1 MHQAPR
7 KKRRAQAPGGNTI
20 WTTLIILAVLVASLL
35 SIWRPWQHPDS
46 ATTLWSENYKFL
58 NLGLD
63 LQGGLR
69 VTMKVDTAKPT
80 ADDVDKA
87 KTILENR
94 VNALGIAEP
103 TVQRQGNDRV
113 VIELPG
119 IKPEEQDKARKLIGT
134 TAKLTFHIVPDDKKN
149 IPSDQLKVS
158 DLGPALAS
166 GDIILNAQ
174 AQADTGGRWIV
185 SFSTT
190 PDDGSKKLEDVT
202 RPNVGKLMAIV
213 LDNQIKS
220 VATIQQ
226 TLSTNAQISGSFS
239 SQEAADLALVL
250 KSGALPVP
258 LKEVEVRAIGPSLG
272 ADAIRSGA
280 IASLVGIGLVFV
292 FAFIYY
298 GFYFGLVIAVGL
310 MFSGLIIMG
319 ILGGLGA
326 TLTLPG
332 IAGLVLTIGAA
343 VDGNV
348 ISFERIKEEL
358 RRGKGIRGAVNN
370 GFNHSFWTIFDVN
383 LSHLLSAFALANY
396 STGAVKGFAV
406 TLAVGVIAS
415 AFSNLVFSK
424 WMMTALAKR
433 KQFAAPDWATW
444 KNPTIDFMKPAA
456 IITTASI
463 LLSIIGTVIVGVK
476 GFNLGVDFTAGT
488 SYTVAT
494 NTAVAVED
502 VRSKLETSNIEG
514 VDAKAAVIQ
523 RSVTPGIEGAQ
534 FTVKVGEIS
543 DTTSDQLR
551 QALTTLEGGQV
562 TQIEKVGP
570 TVGQE
575 LTDKTVKAVI
585 LGLFLILVYVA
596 FRFDVIFGIGS
607 VIAVIHDVGIVM
619 GLYSLLGLEFTIST
633 VAAILTLIG
642 YSLNDSIIVSDRMRE
657 NLKLMRGKPFREIVN
672 VSINQTL
679 SRTIMTSVTTMLPL
693 VSLFFLGGVVLRDF
707 SLILLVGIIIGTYS
721 SIYIVA
727 PMVVFYN
734 NWRAN
739 QKSNGKKAAKA

>member
-7 KKRRAQAPGGNTI
+7 KKRRARAPGGNTI
-20 WTTLIILAVLVASLL
+20 WTTIVVLAVLIASLL
-35 SIWRPWQHPDS
+35 GIFRPWQHTSNPLS
-46 ATTLWSENYKFL
+46 LWSENYKFL

-69 VTMKVDTAKPT
+69 VTMEVDTPNPS

-103 TVQRQGNDRV
+103 TVQRQGNNRV

-119 IKPEEQDKARKLIGT
+119 IKPAEQEKARKLIGT
-134 TAKLTFHIVPDDKKN
+134 TAKLTFHIVPDALNQTDDK
-149 IPSDQLKVS
+149 DMKVP
-158 DLGPALAS
+158 DLGPAVAT
-166 GDIILNAQ
+166 GEIILNAQ
-174 AQADTGGRWIV
+174 AQADAGGRWLV
-185 SFSTT
+185 SFTTT
-190 PDDGSKKLEDVT
+190 PDGATKLEEIT
-202 RPNVGKLMAIV
+202 RPNVGKRMAIV
-213 LDNQIKS
+213 LDGQVKS
-220 VATIQQ
+220 APTLQS
-226 TLSTNAQISGSFS
+226 TLSANGQITGSFTAE
-239 SQEAADLALVL
+239 EASDLALVL

-258 LKEVEVRAIGPSLG
+258 LKEIEVRAIGPSLG

-280 IASLVGIGLVFV
+280 IASLVGIALVFG
-292 FAFIYY
+292 FAFFYY
-298 GFYFGLVIAVGL
+298 GLYFGLVIAVGL
-310 MFSGLIIMG
+310 IYSGLIIMG

-406 TLAVGVIAS
+406 TLAVGVIGS
-415 AFSNLVFSK
+415 AFSNLIFSK
-424 WMMTALAKR
+424 WMMTGMAQR
-433 KQFAAPDWATW
+433 KQFTAPDWAAF
-444 KNPTIDFMKPAA
+444 KNPTIDFLKPAA
-456 IITTASI
+456 LITTISVALAIVGS
-463 LLSIIGTVIVGVK
+463 VIVGIK

-488 SYTVAT
+488 SFTVST
-494 NTAVAVED
+494 NTSVAVED

-523 RSVTPGIEGAQ
+523 RSVTPNIEGAQ

-543 DTTSDQLR
+543 DTTSDKLR
-551 QALTTLEGGQV
+551 TALGELEGGEV

-575 LTDKTVKAVI
+575 LTQKTLSAVV
-585 LGLFLILVYVA
+585 LGLILILIYVA
-596 FRFDVIFGIGS
+596 FRFDIIFGVGS
-607 VIAVIHDVGIVM
+607 VIAVLHDVGIVM

-657 NLKLMRGKPFREIVN
+657 NIKIMRGKPFKEIVN
-672 VSINQTL
+672 ASINQTL

-707 SLILLVGIIIGTYS
+707 SMILLLGIIIGTYS

-734 NWRAN
+734 NWLSTR
-739 QKSNGKKAAKA
+739 KKPSKPAKA

>member
-7 KKRRAQAPGGNTI
+7 KKRRARAPGGNTI
-20 WTTLIILAVLVASLL
+20 WTTLIVLAVLIASLL
-35 SIWRPWQHPDS
+35 GIFRPWQHPS
-46 ATTLWSENYKFL
+46 TPLSLWSEDYKFL

-69 VTMKVDTAKPT
+69 VTMEVDTPNPS

-103 TVQRQGNDRV
+103 TVQRQGNNRV

-134 TAKLTFHIVPDDKKN
+134 TAKLTFHIVPDALNQTLDK
-149 IPSDQLKVS
+149 DMKVA
-158 DLGPALAS
+158 DLGPAVGT

-174 AQADTGGRWIV
+174 AQADAGGRWLV
-185 SFSTT
+185 SFTTT
-190 PDDGSKKLEDVT
+190 PDGATKLEEIT
-202 RPNVGKLMAIV
+202 RPNVGKRMAIV
-213 LDNQIKS
+213 LDGQVKS
-220 VATIQQ
+220 APTLQS
-226 TLSTNAQISGSFS
+226 TLSTNGQITGSFTAE
-239 SQEAADLALVL
+239 EASDLALVL

-258 LKEVEVRAIGPSLG
+258 LKEIEVRAIGPSLG

-280 IASLVGIGLVFV
+280 IASLVGIALVFG
-292 FAFIYY
+292 FAFFYY
-298 GFYFGLVIAVGL
+298 GLYFGLVIAVGL
-310 MFSGLIIMG
+310 IYSGLIIMG

-406 TLAVGVIAS
+406 TLAVGVIGS
-415 AFSNLVFSK
+415 AFSNLIFSK
-424 WMMTALAKR
+424 WMMTGMAQR
-433 KQFAAPDWATW
+433 KQFTAPDWAAF
-444 KNPTIDFMKPAA
+444 KNPTIDFLKPAA
-456 IITTASI
+456 LITTVSVALAIVGS
-463 LLSIIGTVIVGVK
+463 VIVGIK

-488 SYTVAT
+488 SFTVST
-494 NTAVAVED
+494 NTSVDVED
-502 VRSKLETSNIEG
+502 VRSKLETSKIEG

-523 RSVTPGIEGAQ
+523 RSVTPGIAGAQ

-543 DTTSDQLR
+543 DATSDKLR
-551 QALTTLEGGQV
+551 TTLGELEGGEV

-575 LTDKTVKAVI
+575 LTQKTLSAVV
-585 LGLFLILVYVA
+585 LGLILILIYVA
-596 FRFDVIFGIGS
+596 FRFDIIFGVGS
-607 VIAVIHDVGIVM
+607 VIAVLHDVGIVM

-657 NLKLMRGKPFREIVN
+657 NLKIMRGKPFKEIVN
-672 VSINQTL
+672 ASINQTL

-693 VSLFFLGGVVLRDF
+693 VSLFFLGGAVLRDF
-707 SLILLVGIIIGTYS
+707 SMILLLGIIIGTYS

-734 NWRAN
+734 NWR
-739 QKSNGKKAAKA
+739 STHKKPSKPAKA

>member
-7 KKRRAQAPGGNTI
+7 KKRRAQAPGANTI
-20 WTTLIILAVLVASLL
+20 WTTLVILAVLVGSLL
-35 SIWRPWQHPDS
+35 SIWRPWQHPQTPT
-46 ATTLWSENYKFL
+46 ALWTENFKFL

-69 VTMKVDTAKPT
+69 VTMKVDTANPT

-134 TAKLTFHIVPDDKKN
+134 TAKLTFHIVPDAIAQKTDAEM
-149 IPSDQLKVS
+149 KVS
-158 DLGPALAS
+158 ELGPAVAT

-174 AQADTGGRWIV
+174 AQADSGGRWAV
-185 SFSTT
+185 SFTTT
-190 PDDGSKKLEDVT
+190 PEGSKKLETLT
-202 RPNVGKLMAIV
+202 RANVGKRMAIV

-220 VATIQQ
+220 APTLQSV
-226 TLSTNAQISGSFS
+226 LSTNGQITGSFTS
-239 SQEAADLALVL
+239 EEATDLALVL

-272 ADAIRSGA
+272 ADAIKSGA

-292 FAFIYY
+292 FAFYYY
-298 GFYFGLVIAVGL
+298 GLYFGLVIAVGL
-310 MFSGLIIMG
+310 LFSGLIIMG

-424 WMMTALAKR
+424 WMMTAMAQR
-433 KQFAAPDWATW
+433 RQFTAPDWAAF
-444 KNPTIDFMKPAA
+444 KHPTIDFMKPAA
-456 IITTASI
+456 MITTASVA
-463 LLSIIGTVIVGVK
+463 LAIIGTVIVGVK

-494 NTAVAVED
+494 KASVEVED
-502 VRSKLETSNIEG
+502 VRSKLETADIQG
-514 VDAKAAVIQ
+514 VDPKAAVIQ

-534 FTVKVGEIS
+534 FTVKVGEIA

-551 QALTTLEGGQV
+551 KTLTELDGGQV

-570 TVGQE
+570 TVGKE
-575 LTDKTVKAVI
+575 LTDKTLKAVI

-596 FRFDVIFGIGS
+596 FRFDVIFGVGS
-607 VIAVIHDVGIVM
+607 VLAVIHDVGIVM

-672 VSINQTL
+672 ASINQTL

-693 VSLFFLGGVVLRDF
+693 VSLFFLGGSVLRDF

-734 NWRAN
+734 NWRATHKPN
-739 QKSNGKKAAKA
+739 SKKPAKA

>member
-7 KKRRAQAPGGNTI
+7 KKRRARAPGGNTI
-20 WTTLIILAVLVASLL
+20 WTTIIVLAVLIASLL
-35 SIWRPWQHPDS
+35 GIFRPWQHPS
-46 ATTLWSENYKFL
+46 TPLSLWSEDYKFL

-69 VTMKVDTAKPT
+69 VTMEVDTPNPS

-103 TVQRQGNDRV
+103 TVQRQGNNRV

-119 IKPEEQDKARKLIGT
+119 IKPAEQEKARKLIGT
-134 TAKLTFHIVPDDKKN
+134 TAKLTFHIVPDALNQTLDK
-149 IPSDQLKVS
+149 DMKVS
-158 DLGPALAS
+158 DLGPAV
-166 GDIILNAQ
+166 GTGEIILNAQ
-174 AQADTGGRWIV
+174 AQADAGGRWLV
-185 SFSTT
+185 SFTTT
-190 PDDGSKKLEDVT
+190 PDGAAKLEAIT
-202 RPNVGKLMAIV
+202 RPNVGKRMAIV
-213 LDNQIKS
+213 LDGQVKS
-220 VATIQQ
+220 APTLQS
-226 TLSTNAQISGSFS
+226 TLSTNGQITGSFTAE
-239 SQEAADLALVL
+239 EASDLALVL

-258 LKEVEVRAIGPSLG
+258 LKEIEVRAIGPSLG

-280 IASLVGIGLVFV
+280 IASLVGIALVFG
-292 FAFIYY
+292 FAFFYY
-298 GFYFGLVIAVGL
+298 GLYFGLVIAVGL
-310 MFSGLIIMG
+310 IYSGLIIMG

-406 TLAVGVIAS
+406 TLAVGVIGS
-415 AFSNLVFSK
+415 AFSNLIFSK
-424 WMMTALAKR
+424 WMMTGMAQR
-433 KQFAAPDWATW
+433 KQFAAPDWAAF
-444 KNPTIDFMKPAA
+444 KNPTIDFLKPAA
-456 IITTASI
+456 LITTISVALAIVGS
-463 LLSIIGTVIVGVK
+463 VIVGIK

-488 SYTVAT
+488 SFTVST
-494 NTAVAVED
+494 NTSVDVED
-502 VRSKLETSNIEG
+502 VRSKLETSKIEG

-523 RSVTPGIEGAQ
+523 RSVTPGIAGAQ

-543 DTTSDQLR
+543 DATSDKLR
-551 QALTTLEGGQV
+551 TTLGELEGGEV

-575 LTDKTVKAVI
+575 LTQKTLSAVV
-585 LGLFLILVYVA
+585 LGLILILIYVA
-596 FRFDVIFGIGS
+596 FRFDIIFGVGS
-607 VIAVIHDVGIVM
+607 VIAVLHDVGIVM

-657 NLKLMRGKPFREIVN
+657 NLKIMRGKPFKEIVN
-672 VSINQTL
+672 ASINQTL

-693 VSLFFLGGVVLRDF
+693 VSLFFLGGAVLRDF
-707 SLILLVGIIIGTYS
+707 SMILLLGIIIGTYS

-734 NWRAN
+734 NWR
-739 QKSNGKKAAKA
+739 STHKKPSKPAKA